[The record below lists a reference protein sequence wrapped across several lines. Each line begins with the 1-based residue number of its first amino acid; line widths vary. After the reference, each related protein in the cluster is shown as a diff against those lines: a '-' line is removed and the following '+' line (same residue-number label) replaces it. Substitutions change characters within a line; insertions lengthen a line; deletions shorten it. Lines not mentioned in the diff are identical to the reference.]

1 MKQVLYVINGCILIL
16 VISMLFALKNI
27 QKEIK
32 RLKDIEQTI
41 EYIDKRMDTLEFYR
55 IPGEDKHVHR

>member
-55 IPGEDKHVHR
+55 VPEK